1 MDYKSAAR
9 DIGKGSISPVY
20 VCYGTE
26 SFLLREFLDFL
37 TQKLIEPEYREFAVS
52 KYDLA
57 ETSLD
62 VVLDDAQTLPFM
74 APKKL
79 VIASNAVFF
88 TGAKESGKVQH
99 QPEKLLDYIKAPS
112 DFAVI
117 VFVVEAEKLDERKK
131 IVKSLKDITIPFTAM
146 SADGLLQWV
155 ERQAGRKSFSFAE
168 GAADQLIL
176 YAGSALQTLAAEIE
190 KLSLYVGSGGVV
202 SGDTVDKLV
211 TRSTEQNVF
220 ILIDDIVRLKLN
232 RAFTILYE
240 LLKQREE
247 PVKLVLL
254 IARQFRIVLQV
265 KELSKSGLSQQQMAS
280 QLGLHP
286 YAVKIAAEQ
295 GHKFA
300 PDRLERILQQL
311 AELDYKMKSGKVD
324 KVVGL
329 EMFLLGLAA

>member
-9 DIGKGSISPVY
+9 DVGKGQVSPVY

-26 SFLLREFLDFL
+26 TYLLKEFIAFL

-57 ETSLD
+57 ETPLD
-62 VVLDDAQTLPFM
+62 VVLEDAQTLPFM

-79 VIASNAVFF
+79 VIADNATFF
-88 TGAKESGKVQH
+88 TGAKDGGKIDH
-99 QPEKLLDYIKAPS
+99 QPEKLLDYMKAPS

-117 VFVVEAEKLDERKK
+117 VLTVEAEKLDERKK
-131 IVKSLKDITIPFTAM
+131 IVKGLKEVTVPFLPM
-146 SADGLLQWV
+146 SAEQLLNWV
-155 ERQAGRKSFSFAE
+155 NRQAERQSFVFAE

-176 YAGSALQTLAAEIE
+176 YTGGSLQALAAEIS
-190 KLSLYVGSGGVV
+190 KLSLFVGAGGTVTGDVV
-202 SGDTVDKLV
+202 DRLV

-220 ILIDDIVRLKLN
+220 ILIDDIVRLRLN
-232 RAFTILYE
+232 RAFEILYD
-240 LLKQREE
+240 LLKQKEE
-247 PVKLVLL
+247 PVKIVLL

-265 KELSKSGLSQQQMAS
+265 MELSKLGYSHQQMAS

-295 GHKFA
+295 GQSYT
-300 PDRLERILQQL
+300 PDKLERILSQL

-324 KVVGL
+324 KVMGL
-329 EMFLLGLAA
+329 ELFLMRLAG

>member
-9 DIGKGSISPVY
+9 DIGKGNVSPVY
-20 VCYGTE
+20 VCHGTE
-26 SFLLREFLDFL
+26 SYLLREFIGYL
-37 TQKLIEPEYREFAVS
+37 TQKLVEPEYREFAVS
-52 KYDLA
+52 KYDLS

-62 VVLDDAQTLPFM
+62 IVLDDAQTLPFM

-79 VIASNAVFF
+79 IIADNAVFF

-99 QPEKLLDYIKAPS
+99 QPEKLLEYMKAPS
-112 DFAVI
+112 EFSVI
-117 VFVVEAEKLDERKK
+117 AFTVEAEKLDERKK
-131 IVKSLKDITIPFTAM
+131 IVKSLKEATIPFLPMNAE
-146 SADGLLQWV
+146 SLLQWV
-155 ERQAGRKSFSFAE
+155 NKQAERRSFNFAE

-176 YAGSALQTLAAEIE
+176 YTGGGLQTLAAEIE
-190 KLSLYVGSGGVV
+190 KLSLFVGAGGTVTGE
-202 SGDTVDKLV
+202 SVDKLV

-220 ILIDDIVRLKLN
+220 ILIDDIVRLRLN
-232 RAFTILYE
+232 RAFSILYD

-265 KELSKSGLSQQQMAS
+265 KELSKQGLSQQQMAS

-286 YAVKIAAEQ
+286 YAVKVAAEQ
-295 GHKFA
+295 GQKFA
-300 PDRLERILQQL
+300 PERLEYILAQL

-324 KVVGL
+324 KVLGL
-329 EMFLLGLAA
+329 EMFLMRLAG

>member
-1 MDYKSAAR
+1 MEYKSAAR
-9 DIGKGSISPVY
+9 DIGKGNVLPVY

-26 SFLLREFLDFL
+26 SYLLREFIGYL
-37 TQKLIEPEYREFAVS
+37 TQKLVEPEYREFAVS

-79 VIASNAVFF
+79 IIADNAVFF

-99 QPEKLLDYIKAPS
+99 QPEKLLEYMKAPS
-112 DFAVI
+112 EFTVI
-117 VFVVEAEKLDERKK
+117 AFTVDAEKLDERKK
-131 IVKSLKDITIPFTAM
+131 IVKSLKEATIPFLPMNAE
-146 SADGLLQWV
+146 SLLQWV
-155 ERQAGRKSFSFAE
+155 NKQAERRSFHFAE

-176 YAGSALQTLAAEIE
+176 YTGGGLQTLAAEIE
-190 KLSLYVGSGGVV
+190 KLSLFVGAGGTVTGE
-202 SGDTVDKLV
+202 SVDKLV

-220 ILIDDIVRLKLN
+220 ILIDDIVRLRLN
-232 RAFTILYE
+232 RAFSILYD

-265 KELSKSGLSQQQMAS
+265 KELSKQGLSQQQMAS

-286 YAVKIAAEQ
+286 YAVKVAAEQ
-295 GHKFA
+295 GQKFA
-300 PDRLERILQQL
+300 PERLEHILEQL
-311 AELDYKMKSGKVD
+311 AELDYRMKSGKVD
-324 KVVGL
+324 KVLGL
-329 EMFLLGLAA
+329 EMFLMKLAG

>member
-1 MDYKSAAR
+1 MDYKTAAR
-9 DIGKGSISPVY
+9 ELGKGNASPVY
-20 VCYGTE
+20 IAYGSE
-26 SFLLREFLDFL
+26 SFLLREFLDFAE
-37 TQKLIEPEYREFAVS
+37 QKLVGPEYRDFAVS

-62 VVLDDAQTLPFM
+62 VVLEDAQTPPFM

-79 VIASNAVFF
+79 VIAGNAVFF
-88 TGAKESGKVQH
+88 TGAKDSGKAQH
-99 QPEKLLDYIKAPS
+99 QPEKLLDYMKAPP
-112 DFAVI
+112 DFSVI
-117 VFVVEAEKLDERKK
+117 VFTVDAEKLDERKK
-131 IVKSLKDITIPFTAM
+131 IVKALKDVAIPFAPLH
-146 SADGLLQWV
+146 ADGLLQWV
-155 ERQAGRKSFSFAE
+155 VRLAERKSFTFAE

-176 YAGSALQTLAAEIE
+176 YAGGSLQTLAAEIE
-190 KLSLYVGSGGVV
+190 KLSLYVGTGGVAD
-202 SGDTVDKLV
+202 GAIVDKLV

-220 ILIDDIVRLKLN
+220 ILIDDIVRLRLN
-232 RAFTILYE
+232 RAFSILYD

-265 KELSKSGLSQQQMAS
+265 KELSKQGLSHQQMAS

-300 PDRLERILQQL
+300 PEKLERIIDQL
-311 AELDYKMKSGKVD
+311 AELDYKMKTGKID

>member
-9 DIGKGSISPVY
+9 EIGKGNVSPLY

-26 SFLLREFLDFL
+26 TYLLREFLAFL
-37 TQKLIEPEYREFAVS
+37 TQKLIEPEHRDFAIS

-62 VVLDDAQTLPFM
+62 VVLEDAQTLPFM

-79 VIASNAVFF
+79 IIANNAVFF

-99 QPEKLLDYIKAPS
+99 QPDKLLEYRKAPS
-112 DFAVI
+112 DFSVI
-117 VFVVEAEKLDERKK
+117 VFIVDAEKLDERKK
-131 IVKSLKDITIPFTAM
+131 IVKTLKDETVPFLPM
-146 SADGLLQWV
+146 NADNLLQWV
-155 ERQAGRKSFSFAE
+155 NKQAERKSFSFAD
-168 GAADQLIL
+168 GAAEQLIL
-176 YAGSALQTLAAEIE
+176 YTGGGLQTIAAELE
-190 KLSLYVGSGGVV
+190 KLSLFVGLNGTVT
-202 SGDTVDKLV
+202 GDTVDKLV

-220 ILIDDIVRLKLN
+220 ILIDDIMRLRLN
-232 RAFTILYE
+232 RAFAILYE
-240 LLKQREE
+240 LLKQKEE

-265 KELSKSGLSQQQMAS
+265 KELAKTGLSQQQMAS

-286 YAVKIAAEQ
+286 YAVKVAAEQ
-295 GHKFA
+295 GQKYNA
-300 PDRLERILQQL
+300 ERLEHILAQL

-324 KVVGL
+324 KVMGL
-329 EMFLLGLAA
+329 EMFLLQLAA